1 MKSLRLSDLVGLS
14 KHERNRKLSE
24 LIVETRQPPS
34 PELLAAAD
42 ARIAAHEAAHGMTS
56 DEMKQRLHAGEI
68 SETLAV
74 CQWLMDLDMREHL
87 ARAPVIGSVVSRS
100 EP

>member
-14 KHERNRKLSE
+14 KDERDRKLSE
-24 LIVETRQPPS
+24 LVAETRKPPS
-34 PELLAAAD
+34 TELLAAVD

-74 CQWLMDLDMREHL
+74 CRWLMDLAMRDHL
-87 ARAPVIGSVVSRS
+87 T
-100 EP
+100 